1 MGIAS
6 LARLPNGAKYLSLS
20 ATLFGR
26 DSAIFKATNILGLGI
41 PGWLDKTFGPE
52 DTEGPR
58 LSDLSVQTATYGAD
72 IARLYGT
79 CALFG
84 NVMWLENN
92 KLKEKVKKNKSGGK
106 GGASTDPTKTYSYSA
121 TFALGLCVGEI
132 AAVRRIWCADK
143 LIYSGGSNDLDT
155 LIANNKAQSSF
166 RLYRGTDDQMPDSRY
181 EANVGAGNATAFR
194 GIAYLVF
201 YDFQLEEY
209 SNTLQGSQFKVEVV
223 KEATF
228 LGLRQL
234 NIYDVTPELNESA
247 GPMSI
252 SENVI
257 SYSFDP
263 TDLRPSAG
271 NVANYVRQSVR
282 TDGSIITQEPDPI
295 IGGKPGGAD
304 FVIPLGRLG
313 ELDVFYLYTIKEI
326 QRVIT
331 RLRGEQVSEFVT
343 YPEDY
348 NPAPGAYREP
358 LGAHINSDGLYVFRR
373 NLAGQWRY
381 EFSSDGIEVDD
392 GGNILNSDGTPYVA
406 AGNITSQSTSDGYT
420 PIVEVG
426 GKALYLVDSGGSDVF
441 SFILNQSGD
450 FVYSENTLISGVPGN
465 SVSGAAANGIL
476 AINRRGK
483 LGVLT
488 RTATTSIESQSLQSI
503 IQDECE
509 LSGIMGSADID
520 VSLLTEDIR
529 GYRIAGGTI
538 RAALEP
544 LVIVAPF
551 DVIPSG
557 YKLKFVPRG
566 QSSQMV
572 IPYADLG
579 ATGDQSPEDIL
590 SQSREMDTQ
599 LPAKTTI
606 AYLDAPREYGV
617 SENYSERIN
626 TPSVNKV
633 EIELAVVL
641 TADEAAKI
649 AEVQT
654 FGPIIER
661 ANSDFTLPPTYLE
674 LEPSDVVTVV
684 GKHSTTEIR
693 ITDINYTED
702 GRLEIKSKSN
712 KAAIYTSNAS
722 GSAGEAPD
730 DTIGLPGITLLVP
743 MDIPVIDESIQ
754 NQPGFVTAA
763 AGYSDGWP
771 GALMV
776 RSNDG
781 GQTWVDIQA
790 FAGQASIGTV
800 SDLLPA
806 SESTSIDQRSL
817 LVRFISGAPESI
829 TRDQLL
835 TGSNY
840 AAYGR
845 DGRWEIVRFMN
856 ADLQADGSY
865 LLSDFV
871 RGDKGTEWATG
882 LHAQYDFFVLLDDP
896 DNAFVGSPIESIGL
910 PRLYRGVTSGNT
922 LESADVVAFT
932 YQGVN
937 LKPLSVVNVRGARDV
952 SGNLSAT
959 FIRRSRLGGNWWTSG
974 VQAQVGEASESYEA
988 DVMSGSTVK
997 RTISFGTP
1005 SLAYT
1010 AAQQVEDFGSVQPSI
1025 TLRIYQISAVVGR
1038 GYPREVTL

>member
-1 MGIAS
+1 M
-6 LARLPNGAKYLSLS
+6 SLS

-132 AAVRRIWCADK
+132 AAIRRIWCADK

-234 NIYDVTPELNESA
+234 NIYTISPTLEETSGTISL
-247 GPMSI
+247 

-263 TDLRPSAG
+263 ADPRPWIG
-271 NVANYVRQSVR
+271 NVANYVAQYVR
-282 TDGSIITQEPDPI
+282 LDGTVIRQEPAPI
-295 IGGKPGGAD
+295 YGGKPSGAD
-304 FVIPLGRLG
+304 YVIPNGKVG
-313 ELDVFYLYTIKEI
+313 DLDIFYLWTLKGVE
-326 QRVIT
+326 RVIA
-331 RLRGEQVSEFVT
+331 RRNGVQVSEFAT

-348 NPAPGAYREP
+348 DPTPGAYPEH
-358 LGAHINSDGLYVFRR
+358 LGCHVNGDGLYLFRR
-373 NLAGQWRY
+373 NLAGAWRY
-381 EFSSDGIEVDD
+381 EFSADAIEIDRAGD
-392 GGNILNSDGTPYVA
+392 ILNSDGSPYTASDLIVGQSIA
-406 AGNITSQSTSDGYT
+406 AGYT
-420 PIVEVG
+420 PVVE
-426 GKALYLVDSGGSDVF
+426 SGGSCVYLINSGGSEAR
-441 SFILNQSGD
+441 SFLINDNGD
-450 FVYSENTLISGVPGN
+450 FVFSETTNISGIPGN
-465 SVSGAAANGIL
+465 SICGAASNGVL
-476 AINRRGK
+476 AVLRGNK
-483 LGVLT
+483 LGVIT
-488 RTATTSIESQSLQSI
+488 RQSSTTIESQSLPSI
-503 IQDECE
+503 IEDECE
-509 LSGIMGSADID
+509 LSGLMGSSDID

-544 LVIVAPF
+544 LAIVAPF

-579 ATGDQSPEDIL
+579 ATGDQNPEDIL

-722 GSAGEAPD
+722 GSDGEAPD
-730 DTIGLPGITLLVP
+730 DTIGLPGVTLLVP

-776 RSNDG
+776 MSNDN
-781 GQTWVDIQA
+781 GQTWFDVQA
-790 FAGQASIGTV
+790 YVGQATIGTATSV
-800 SDLLPA
+800 LPA
-806 SESTSIDQRSL
+806 SSCALIDERSISVRLVSGELES
-817 LVRFISGAPESI
+817 V
-829 TRDQLL
+829 TRDAMLSG
-835 TGSNY
+835 TNY
-840 AAYGR
+840 VAYGKY
-845 DGRWEIVRFMN
+845 GRWEIVRFQT
-856 ADLQADGSY
+856 AVLQADGSY
-865 LLSDFV
+865 TVSGFC
-871 RGDKGTEWATG
+871 RGERGTEWASG
-882 LHAQYDFFVLLDDP
+882 LHADFDYFILLEDP
-896 DNAFVGSPIESIGL
+896 DNAFVGMPVESIGL
-910 PRLYRGVTSGNT
+910 QRLIRGVTSGNS
-922 LESADVVAFT
+922 LDSADELAFT
-932 YQGVN
+932 YKGVN
-937 LKPLSVVNVRGARDV
+937 LECKSPVYPKGSRDGLSNFYG
-952 SGNLSAT
+952 SFT
-959 FIRRSRLGGNWWTSG
+959 RRSRLSSSWWMTGVPAPIGETS
-974 VQAQVGEASESYEA
+974 EAYEI
-988 DVMSGSTVK
+988 DVMSGSEVK
-997 RTISFGTP
+997 RTIAVSSPAFTYSASDQVIDFG
-1005 SLAYT
+1005 
-1010 AAQQVEDFGSVQPSI
+1010 AAQEFI
-1025 TLRIYQISAVVGR
+1025 TFRIYQLSSVVGR
-1038 GYPREVTL
+1038 GYPLEVTL